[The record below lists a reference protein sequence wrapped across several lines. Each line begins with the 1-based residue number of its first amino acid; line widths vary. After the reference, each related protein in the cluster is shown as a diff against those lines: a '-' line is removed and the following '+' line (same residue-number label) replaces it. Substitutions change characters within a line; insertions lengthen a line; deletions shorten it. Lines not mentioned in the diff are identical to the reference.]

1 MRTVPEKY
9 YVSLAYLS
17 FCVFQVARL
26 RRLDEK
32 GEPLDPDSVGES
44 GHPRE
49 SHSASGHPG

>member
-9 YVSLAYLS
+9 YVSLADLS

-44 GHPRE
+44 GHLRE